1 MILSIIQMIISKEIV
16 NTNLVVS
23 KQKKHF
29 PKYFQKVVFLIYL
42 NKITT
47 LLHNHFIAVDNIYT
61 LRQNSYLSYTFVITG
76 ILHNQS

>member
-1 MILSIIQMIISKEIV
+1 MTFSKQIV
-16 NTNLVVS
+16 ITNIAVV

-29 PKYFQKVVFLIYL
+29 PEYFQEVFFLIYL

-47 LLHNHFIAVDNIYT
+47 LLHNHFIAVDDIYT
-61 LRQNSYLSYTFVITG
+61 LRQNSYLSDTFVITG

>member
-1 MILSIIQMIISKEIV
+1 MTFSKQIV
-16 NTNLVVS
+16 ITNIAVV

-29 PKYFQKVVFLIYL
+29 PEYFQEVFFLIYL

-47 LLHNHFIAVDNIYT
+47 LLHYHLLSINDIYT
-61 LRQNSYLSYTFVITG
+61 LRQNSNLSDSLVILS